1 MKRAFLLVI
10 IAIAVHGA
18 AFSNSVDSLL
28 VLLDQSIARA
38 ETYSHERESRI
49 DGLKSLLAQSAQ
61 EPDQQYLVY
70 SKLAAEY
77 RPYIFDSALHYLYVK
92 TELAQ
97 KMNRTDWVAES
108 NVQTLGLLSA
118 TGMYKEAFDVLGEI
132 DRAEVR
138 TQVLPDFYANMANL
152 YSQMAF
158 YTRVGSMVP
167 QYSGLVSQ
175 YRDSVLQVV
184 QAQDRLARE
193 IREFVFYNRN
203 ELDQSLQM
211 AHDLLSETPLNDP
224 KYALYAYRVACNYR
238 DLGNIDKE
246 KEYLIR
252 SAIADIQNG
261 IKDNASLTM
270 LAMIL
275 YREKEIARAYDYI
288 QFSLADAAFFK
299 APLRYIELS
308 NVLPVINDA
317 YHIRL
322 EKQKRTLEHYLLLI
336 SFLAVF
342 LISSLVFI
350 VMQFRNLANVRTD
363 LQVAN
368 QKLNQLNAELSGAN
382 EQLNGLNNQLVES
395 NHIKEQYIGHFLNR
409 CSNYIEKLENY
420 QKHVHKQVVAR
431 KFTELFESTKS
442 NRLIDAE
449 LAEFYETFDQ
459 TFLILFPNFVE
470 QINSLFNPEDRFELR
485 KGELLN
491 TELRIFA
498 LIRLG
503 IADSSKIASLLRYS
517 VNTIYNYRVKVK
529 NKCNIPRD
537 EFEER
542 VKRIGNFNHNGE

>member
-1 MKRAFLLVI
+1 
-10 IAIAVHGA
+10 
-18 AFSNSVDSLL
+18 
-28 VLLDQSIARA
+28 
-38 ETYSHERESRI
+38 
-49 DGLKSLLAQSAQ
+49 
-61 EPDQQYLVY
+61 
-70 SKLAAEY
+70 
-77 RPYIFDSALHYLYVK
+77 
-92 TELAQ
+92 
-97 KMNRTDWVAES
+97 
-108 NVQTLGLLSA
+108 
-118 TGMYKEAFDVLGEI
+118 
-132 DRAEVR
+132 
-138 TQVLPDFYANMANL
+138 
-152 YSQMAF
+152 
-158 YTRVGSMVP
+158 
-167 QYSGLVSQ
+167 LVSQ

-211 AHDLLSETPLNDP
+211 AHDLLAETPINDP

-238 DLGNIDKE
+238 DLGNIEKE

-395 NHIKEQYIGHFLNR
+395 NLIKEQYIGHFLNR

-442 NRLIDAE
+442 NRLIDAG

-542 VKRIGNFNHNGE
+542 VKRIGNFNRNGE

>member
-1 MKRAFLLVI
+1 MKRAFLLVL
-10 IAIAVHGA
+10 IAIGA
-18 AFSNSVDSLL
+18 HLATFSNTVDSLL
-28 VLLDQSIARA
+28 VVLDQSIRQSS
-38 ETYSHERESRI
+38 EYQNDRENRI
-49 DGLKSLLAQSAQ
+49 GGLKSLLVQTPN
-61 EPDQQYLVY
+61 EPDQRYLIY
-70 SKLAAEY
+70 SKLVHEY
-77 RPYIFDSALHYLYVK
+77 RPFIFDSALHYLYAK

-97 KMNRTDWVAES
+97 KLNRADWTAES
-108 NVQTLGLLSA
+108 NVQKLGLLSA
-118 TGMYKEAFDVLGEI
+118 TGMYKEAFDVLEQI
-132 DRAEVR
+132 ERS
-138 TQVLPDFYANMANL
+138 QIKPSVLPDFYANMANL

-158 YTRVGSMVP
+158 YTHVGSMVP
-167 QYSGLVSQ
+167 QYYGLVSQ
-175 YRDSVLQVV
+175 YRDSVLQVL
-184 QAQDRLARE
+184 QYQDRLARE
-193 IREFVFYNRN
+193 IQELVFYSRN
-203 ELDQSLQM
+203 ELDQSLKM
-211 AHDLLSETPLNDP
+211 SKELLAETQQNDP

-238 DLGNIDKE
+238 DQGNVEKE

-270 LAMIL
+270 LAMIF
-275 YREKEIARAYDYI
+275 YREKQIARAYDYI

-317 YHIRL
+317 YHLRL

-350 VMQFRNLANVRTD
+350 VMQFRNLGNVRTD

-395 NHIKEQYIGHFLNR
+395 NLIKEQYIGHFLNR

-420 QKHVHKQVVAR
+420 QKQVHKQVVAR

-442 NRLIDAE
+442 NQLIDAE

-470 QINSLFNPEDRFELR
+470 QINSLFNDEDRFELR

-503 IADSSKIASLLRYS
+503 ITDSSKIASLLRYS

-542 VKRIGNFNHNGE
+542 VKRIGNFNRNGE